1 MSFKLFGVEF
11 DGKKD
16 CNEIGERKMDEV
28 CKIVGIK
35 LIKEWVK
42 YGKRINKIKSED
54 VKEYYNWISLLEEDF
69 NEFFDLKKEIDGN

>member
-69 NEFFDLKKEIDGN
+69 DEFFDLKKEIDGN

>member
-42 YGKRINKIKSED
+42 YGKSINKIKSED
-54 VKEYYNWISLLEEDF
+54 VREYYNWISLLEEDF
-69 NEFFDLKKEIDGN
+69 DEFFDLKKEIDGN

>member
-28 CKIVGIK
+28 CKIVGEK

-54 VKEYYNWISLLEEDF
+54 VREYYNWISLLEEDF
-69 NEFFDLKKEIDGN
+69 DEFFDLKKEIDGN